1 MSECLLLCFR
11 RAFGCA
17 PSLGLCAVS
26 LLGFRV
32 FLRFQFSSVAVIICS
47 WFGVFPF
54 PFLEFAVVVSF
65 RVVVPFSAVAGSAL
79 AAGAFGVSG
88 GASCRAFSGFACR
101 ASFPSAALA
110 AEFAASWAGVVGVF
124 CVVRSFPVALLFGA
138 GRRFVVSVPCGSCG
152 GAL

>member
-1 MSECLLLCFR
+1 MV
-11 RAFGCA
+11 A
-17 PSLGLCAVS
+17 
-26 LLGFRV
+26 
-32 FLRFQFSSVAVIICS
+32 SS
-47 WFGVFPF
+47 
-54 PFLEFAVVVSF
+54 

-138 GRRFVVSVPCGSCG
+138 GRRFVVSVPCAACG
-152 GAL
+152 GAA

>member
-1 MSECLLLCFR
+1 MV
-11 RAFGCA
+11 A
-17 PSLGLCAVS
+17 
-26 LLGFRV
+26 
-32 FLRFQFSSVAVIICS
+32 SS
-47 WFGVFPF
+47 
-54 PFLEFAVVVSF
+54 

-88 GASCRAFSGFACR
+88 GASCHAFSGFACR

-138 GRRFVVSVPCGSCG
+138 GRRFVVSVPCGACG
-152 GAL
+152 GAV